1 MNTAHFYIHLLQA
14 LQTSIG
20 GRLAYIAGQGFFFVE
35 TYSTDE
41 GTRHTFHSIDGLTTI
56 SEVPKEHQV
65 YFLDDEKSLSELVR
79 NIVAT
84 PALHGRNVF
93 ATQAQSWRY
102 IVGNT
107 DLTEAQ
113 ERIAQK
119 YDVQDIAQ
127 SYENE
132 FYKQILKELRKL
144 TVEALEKAIR
154 NKKSKKNILLTW
166 QKIQE
171 AAQSNDFLA
180 LEEYRDELL
189 RLSGKQKR
197 GENAA
202 LIREAKREIR
212 DEIWHKVIRT
222 LKIWTTVVVFFA
234 AVGLGL
240 SYRVSSKRVYIE
252 PAEAETQ
259 EPVPQLTAS
268 RIDSLIDVHNRKGK
282 NIIYGW
288 RREKIKEYLLS
299 RYTTLSNAQLKQAI
313 DTLSYTKYS
322 FWKH

>member
-1 MNTAHFYIHLLQA
+1 M
-14 LQTSIG
+14 
-20 GRLAYIAGQGFFFVE
+20 
-35 TYSTDE
+35 
-41 GTRHTFHSIDGLTTI
+41 
-56 SEVPKEHQV
+56 PKEHRV
-65 YFLDDEKSLSELVR
+65 YFLDDEKSIAELVR
-79 NIVAT
+79 NIVGT

-102 IVGNT
+102 VVGNT

-132 FYKQILKELRKL
+132 FYKQILRELRKL

-180 LEEYRDELL
+180 LEDYRDELL

-212 DEIWHKVIRT
+212 DEIWHKVIRI
-222 LKIWTTVVVFFA
+222 LKIWTTVVMFFA
-234 AVGLGL
+234 AVGFGL
-240 SYRVSSKRVYIE
+240 SYRFGAKNHDTE
-252 PAEAETQ
+252 PTLEQLAQQA
-259 EPVPQLTAS
+259 PQLTPS
-268 RIDSLIDVHNRKGK
+268 RIDSVIDEHNRNGK
-282 NIIYGW
+282 NVIYSW
-288 RREKIKEYLLS
+288 RRQKIKEYLLS
-299 RYTTLSNAQLKQAI
+299 RYTTLSDAQLKQAI
-313 DTLSYTKYS
+313 DTLSYTKYP